1 MEMDWGTVPSW
12 VGGLA
17 TAGALIFAGVEIR
30 RANRTRHEDEL
41 QRQADIRAEREAN
54 ARAVSVRGS
63 FETLSGGPMED
74 NAVFRLSYQVVNS
87 AKFPITQTVLLVGN
101 TGTRFEDWADQRGTT
116 CEVVLETIAPGEAV
130 RDEVEVRFAV
140 GPHPSEFSGMLA
152 VLFTDAWGQH
162 WYSRPP
168 YLAKREHPARNC

>member
-1 MEMDWGTVPSW
+1 MDLDWGTVPSW

-17 TAGALIFAGVEIR
+17 TACAVIFAGVEIR
-30 RANRTRHEDEL
+30 RANRARHHDEV
-41 QRQADIRAEREAN
+41 QRRQDVQAEREAN

-63 FETLSGGPMED
+63 FDAVSGGPMEH
-74 NAVFRLSYQVVNS
+74 NAVFRLSYKVKNS
-87 AKFPITQTVLLVGN
+87 ARFPITQTVLLVGES
-101 TGTRFEDWADQRGTT
+101 GTFEDWADQRGTA
-116 CEVVLETIAPGEAV
+116 CEVVLDSIAPGEDV
-130 RDEVEVRFAV
+130 HDEVEVRFAV

-168 YLAKREHPARNC
+168 YLVRREQPARNC